1 MSEIGNSPEEIY
13 AVYQRNTRLSE
24 QLQEDV
30 MRGAR
35 EGENVFS
42 LLLKCAKA
50 ISLLT
55 DSDVFYRQVE
65 QSVTAVYGE
74 ALGESAPL
82 EMELERTRE
91 RMQRIRAASETC
103 ENEELRQAMLNA
115 VRAHEQRIALLEKRL
130 QEG

>member
-1 MSEIGNSPEEIY
+1 MKRTFPRI
-13 AVYQRNTRLSE
+13 A
-24 QLQEDV
+24 
-30 MRGAR
+30 
-35 EGENVFS
+35 
-42 LLLKCAKA
+42 LLLALIMLA
-50 ISLLT
+50 GTL
-55 DSDVFYRQVE
+55 
-65 QSVTAVYGE
+65 